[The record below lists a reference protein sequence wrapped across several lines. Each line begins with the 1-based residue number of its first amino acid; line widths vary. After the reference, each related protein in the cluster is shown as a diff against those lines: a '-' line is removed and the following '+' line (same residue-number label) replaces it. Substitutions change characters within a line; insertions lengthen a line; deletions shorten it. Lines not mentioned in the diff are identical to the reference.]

1 MVSQTSA
8 KFEESLK
15 ERPKKRPDKNR
26 KLSWLLLAP
35 VLAFSALLNVLP
47 TLWMLGLSFYDYT
60 LTSYKA
66 PTFTGLTNYSD
77 FVKNEQLSASVSR
90 TFIFLILAVIAQ
102 TLLGILI
109 GVFFWKNDKMPGRR
123 LALTLFFTPMVVTPI
138 ATALF
143 WKLMLDPTFGVVN
156 YMLTSLG
163 FSRTDFLTS
172 STLAFPTLIVVDT
185 WMWTPFMALMTLAAL
200 GSVPKAELEAA
211 AIDRL
216 PIWRQITSVIWPHAK
231 FILMLGILLRSIDA
245 FKTMDLTYIMTNG
258 GPGDTTELI
267 ALSLYRFAFK
277 SFKLGY
283 SSAVSVFLLFI
294 AIALTAIYLYILNAK
309 KKAEQTA

>member
-1 MVSQTSA
+1 MSESIA
-8 KFEESLK
+8 KFESKIQEKSASAAN
-15 ERPKKRPDKNR
+15 KNR
-26 KLSWLLLAP
+26 KISWLLLAP
-35 VLAFSALLNVLP
+35 VLVFFAVLNVLP
-47 TLWMLGLSFYDYT
+47 TFWMLGLSFYDYT
-60 LTSYKA
+60 LTSYKP
-66 PTFTGLTNYSD
+66 PTFKGLTNYLD
-77 FVKNEQLSASVSR
+77 FVKNEQLSSSVSR
-90 TFIFLILAVIAQ
+90 TFIFLIIAVIFQ
-102 TLLGILI
+102 TLLGIII
-109 GVFFWKNDKMPGRR
+109 GVFFWKNENMPGRR

-156 YMLTSLG
+156 YFLTSLG
-163 FSRTDFLTS
+163 FNRTDFLTDS
-172 STLAFPTLIVVDT
+172 KLAFPTLIVVDT

-211 AIDRL
+211 AIDKL
-216 PIWRQITSVIWPHAK
+216 PIRRQITTIIWPHAK

-294 AIALTAIYLYILNAK
+294 AIALTAIYLYVLNAR
-309 KKAEQTA
+309 KKAEESA

>member
-1 MVSQTSA
+1 MSA
-8 KFEESLK
+8 STLDFEAKIK
-15 ERPKKRPDKNR
+15 ERPRSVSKSNR
-26 KLSWLLLAP
+26 RIGWLLLTP
-35 VLAFSALLNVLP
+35 VLVFFAVLNILP

-60 LTSYKA
+60 LTSYK
-66 PTFTGLTNYSD
+66 PPSFTGLTNYLD

-90 TFIFLILAVIAQ
+90 TFVFLVIAVIFQ

-109 GVFFWKNDKMPGRR
+109 GFFFWKHDKMPGRR

-143 WKLMLDPTFGVVN
+143 WKLMLDPTFGVIN
-156 YMLTSLG
+156 YFITSLG
-163 FSRTDFLTS
+163 FGRTDFLTNS
-172 STLAFPTLIVVDT
+172 SLAFPTLIVVDT

-211 AIDRL
+211 SVDRL
-216 PIWRQITSVIWPHAK
+216 PIRRQITTIIWPHAK

-294 AIALTAIYLYILNAK
+294 AIALTAIYLYVLNAR
-309 KKAEQTA
+309 KKAEESA

>member
-1 MVSQTSA
+1 MKLTAA
-8 KFEESLK
+8 KFEEAIK
-15 ERPKKRPDKNR
+15 DRPAKKKANHRG
-26 KLSWLLLAP
+26 LSWLLLLP
-35 VLAFSALLNVLP
+35 VLAFFALLNVLP

-60 LTSYKA
+60 LTSYK
-66 PTFTGLTNYSD
+66 PPSFIGLTNYVD
-77 FVKNEQLSASVSR
+77 FAKNEQIAASVSR
-90 TFIFLILAVIAQ
+90 TFVFLILAVIAQ

-123 LALTLFFTPMVVTPI
+123 IALTLFFTPMVVTPI

-143 WKLMLDPTFGVVN
+143 WKLMLDPTFGVIN
-156 YMLTSLG
+156 HFLTTWG
-163 FSRTDFLTS
+163 FERTDFLTNS
-172 STLAFPTLIVVDT
+172 SLAFPTLIVVDT

-216 PIWRQITSVIWPHAK
+216 PIRRLITSVIWPHAK

-283 SSAVSVFLLFI
+283 SSAVSVLLLFI

-309 KKAEQTA
+309 KKAEQTV